1 MPNATSA
8 LYPEKISFLLNF
20 FQLSN
25 ANFSFVKP
33 MAESVVKAI

>member
-8 LYPEKISFLLNF
+8 LYPEKISLLLNF

-25 ANFSFVKP
+25 VKFSFFKP
-33 MAESVVKAI
+33 ISKSVVKAI